1 MKRHYIR
8 KKEYKKLCERLPLPV
23 QSILTRSGLD
33 KFGAEEVALKDL
45 KVYLIK
51 GRLLLIEN
59 KEGHV
64 FPSLNFYDALMALP
78 KVVVDMGAVPHVGM
92 GADVMRPGVVFVEE
106 EFPERTLVTI
116 IDEKGRKPI
125 AVGMSLHSSKDMR
138 ELRSGRVVTLLHYLG
153 DEVRRIQGS
162 I

>member
-8 KKEYKKLCERLPLPV
+8 KKEYKKLCEKLPLPV

-33 KFGAEEVALKDL
+33 KIGAEEVAFKNL

-51 GRLLLIEN
+51 GELLLIED
-59 KEGHV
+59 KDGHI

-92 GADVMRPGVVFVEE
+92 GADVMRPGVVSVEG
-106 EFPERTLVTI
+106 EFSEKALVTI

-125 AVGMSLHSSKDMR
+125 AVGLSLHSSKEMR
-138 ELRSGRVVTLLHYLG
+138 DLRSGKVVALLHYLG
-153 DEVRRIQGS
+153 DEVRKL
-162 I
+162 